1 MSDIEVW
8 RQHPEFCFI
17 EASTFGRIRTL
28 DRKVPQGSSKRFV
41 KGQILKKYDNGSGYL
56 MVQFSMNGKNIH
68 KLVHRLVAE
77 TFISNPNNWAEVN
90 HRNDDPTNNNV
101 DNLEWCTHEYNMQ
114 YKNKYGKS
122 LGHPVL
128 AINLTT
134 LEVSRFP
141 SQGETSRKLRMSD
154 GNINEVIK
162 GKRKQ
167 THGYWFTNADDNA
180 VEATRDRFDD
190 VVAYKVKKL
199 MDSGEGKA
207 EQQWLHDF
215 INEMQPA

>member
-90 HRNDDPTNNNV
+90 HRNNDPTNNNV
-101 DNLEWCTHEYNMQ
+101 DNLEWCTHEYNIE
-114 YKNKYGKS
+114 YREKYGVSANEYISKKPVFAVS
-122 LGHPVL
+122 LK
-128 AINLTT
+128 T
-134 LEVSRFP
+134 LEVFKFKSRREA
-141 SQGETSRKLRMSD
+141 GRVIGVD
-154 GNINEVIK
+154 HGNIYNVLK
-162 GKRKQ
+162 GRYSQ
-167 THGYWFTNADDNA
+167 TGGYWFTNVDDNA
-180 VEATRDRFDD
+180 VESVRAKFGDS
-190 VVAYKVKKL
+190 VARKIEELMTDKKL
-199 MDSGEGKA
+199 
-207 EQQWLHDF
+207 
-215 INEMQPA
+215 